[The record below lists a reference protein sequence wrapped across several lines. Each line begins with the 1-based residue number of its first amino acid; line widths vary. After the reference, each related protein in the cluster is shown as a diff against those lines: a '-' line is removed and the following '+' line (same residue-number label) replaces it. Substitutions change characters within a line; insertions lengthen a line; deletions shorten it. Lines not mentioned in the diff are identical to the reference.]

1 MKTLVTAF
9 VTLVLVGAGCAS
21 NPPPRPDA
29 ALDAVRAEI
38 VALKADA
45 AGAGTCHERMHAV
58 GQRAFATYGI
68 SALDV
73 GDEWCNAGYI
83 HGVIETAL
91 AGAEDPVAMM
101 GELCDAFPASSF
113 SGWECH
119 HGTGH
124 GLMYYTDNDLPR
136 SVALCESVPG
146 DASACINGVW
156 MENFVAE
163 EELHATGWR
172 RDDDSFYPC
181 DANVADG
188 TADCYLYAPVWYLER
203 HGHDYAAAF
212 EWCAGAGG
220 FVSSCARGVGAQAMK
235 DNVADP
241 ESAAAICETA
251 EDDLREDCVAG
262 MAGIL
267 AFHHA
272 ALAPAEEWCERRE
285 GNDRV
290 ACEAEIRALQGWF

>member
-1 MKTLVTAF
+1 MFAI
-9 VTLVLVGAGCAS
+9 LVLIGAGCS
-21 NPPPRPDA
+21 SEEPRRDV

-38 VALKADA
+38 AALKIDVERH
-45 AGAGTCHERMHAV
+45 GTCHESMHEI
-58 GQRAFATYGI
+58 GQRAFVAYGI
-68 SALDV
+68 DALEV

-83 HGVIETAL
+83 HGVIEKAL
-91 AGAEDPVAMM
+91 AAADDPIATM
-101 GELCDAFPASSF
+101 GELCDGFPSGSF
-113 SGWECH
+113 SGWECR
-119 HGTGH
+119 HGVGH
-124 GLMYYTDNDLPR
+124 GLMYYTANDLPR
-136 SVALCESVPG
+136 SVALCESAPG

-163 EELHATGWR
+163 EEVHATEWR

-203 HGHDYAAAF
+203 HDDDYGAAF
-212 EWCAGAGG
+212 EWCVGADAYASTC
-220 FVSSCARGVGAQAMK
+220 VRGIGAQAMK

-241 ESAAAICETA
+241 EAAAAICTNA
-251 EDDLREDCVAG
+251 TRDLREDCIAG
-262 MAGIL
+262 MTGIL
-267 AFHHA
+267 AFHNA
-272 ALAPAEEWCERRE
+272 AIAPAEAWCAKRE